1 LRFHEKP
8 VGKIIL
14 PAKDGKIILADHLGE
29 IQKASANYLR
39 YAVVDHFLFADEEE
53 KNNAPDARATI
64 AVCTRNR
71 TDDLKLC
78 LSALMKLPDRG
89 QEIIV
94 VDNDPS
100 TDSTKKLVAQ
110 YPSVRY
116 VLEKRK
122 GLDIA
127 RNRAIA
133 EASND

>member
-1 LRFHEKP
+1 MPKAVKDIELTNMPSVIDNLQSYDGAFLLLRFHEKP

-71 TDDLKLC
+71 TD
-78 LSALMKLPDRG
+78 
-89 QEIIV
+89 
-94 VDNDPS
+94 
-100 TDSTKKLVAQ
+100 
-110 YPSVRY
+110 
-116 VLEKRK
+116 
-122 GLDIA
+122 
-127 RNRAIA
+127 
-133 EASND
+133 